1 MTDLSR
7 SGFGVAGQ
15 ESEKWPRSGPVPVLH
30 VYRTMANWITVAL
43 IGSASAWAAT
53 GCKSSGVGPG
63 ESSDGGKPPGVCE
76 GSTSTSPAATIHVTR
91 STNSPELTVAVY
103 CDGSAERTLGEA
115 GANNSLGVMPKT
127 YEPSSPEVVEKF
139 LTDLDAVG
147 DVSLIPAS
155 PRTPIFRVTAQN
167 LPRSGPS
174 PRLLLKAKRAA
185 TCNAS
190 RTLRPRSQP
199 WLPTAASWPR
209 GRD

>member
-1 MTDLSR
+1 M
-7 SGFGVAGQ
+7 
-15 ESEKWPRSGPVPVLH
+15 
-30 VYRTMANWITVAL
+30 TVAL
-43 IGSASAWAAT
+43 IGAASAWAAT

-115 GANNSLGVMPKT
+115 GANNSLGVTPKT
-127 YEPSSPEVVEKF
+127 YEPSSPEVVKF

-155 PRTPIFRVTAQN
+155 PPNANLQSDCAKSASFGTLTTITAQGKT
-167 LPRSGPS
+167 SGDVQC
-174 PRLLLKAKRAA
+174 LKDPTSEESALAA
-185 TCNAS
+185 DCRVLA
-190 RTLRPRSQP
+190 P
-199 WLPTAASWPR
+199 WP
-209 GRD
+209 